1 MRDVTG
7 LVFILYSYGNICVMT
22 MLICAR
28 GRYPHPAGTRRI
40 RIGDVVSRPSESFNG
55 QDCRKRKKSSFKILF
70 ETGLKKKILFHF
82 FKTVGIFYVITKTIF
97 IDYYEKITLSMTP
110 LII

>member
-7 LVFILYSYGNICVMT
+7 LVSIYSYGNIRVMT
-22 MLICAR
+22 VLIHAR
-28 GRYPHPAGTRRI
+28 GRYPRPTGTRRI
-40 RIGDVVSRPSESFNG
+40 RIGDVVSRRPSLLTARIAGKE
-55 QDCRKRKKSSFKILF
+55 KRVRSKYCLKPV
-70 ETGLKKKILFHF
+70 KKKKKLFHF